1 MCACCDVCVQCTSG
15 VCVCVC
21 ECVYVML
28 SPVVSSTAKIY
39 YEGSKLPVAS
49 LSLSLS
55 LSYLSSLCKIYVCQ

>member
-1 MCACCDVCVQCTSG
+1 MCVYNVLQ

-55 LSYLSSLCKIYVCQ
+55 LSRTSQAYVRSMYVNKRLY